1 MPVLSYNDI
10 KDSLPKGTRDYK
22 LVCAFGFP
30 DGPDDRDSREE
41 YYEYLKVEC
50 KRVGGGGPSRCVC
63 SKHIKYSYYVYYDGN
78 IYTVGETC
86 LARLGLGE
94 DNYCI
99 NCLTLLTRQP
109 QNGII
114 DLIEDIDGFYCKK
127 CYEQRRNLYDEFID
141 GRKQIIDQF
150 FREFPTK
157 ILETNM
163 EELVDNGGEV
173 CVSCCKLLKRNRV
186 SFLTKCCV

>member
-10 KDSLPKGTRDYK
+10 KSGLPKGTRDYK

-30 DGPDDRDSREE
+30 GEKDDRDLREE
-41 YYEYLKVEC
+41 YYEYLKGEC
-50 KRVGGGGPSRCVC
+50 KRVGGGGESRCVC
-63 SKHIKYSYYVYYDGN
+63 SKRIKDSYYVYYAGN
-78 IYTVGETC
+78 VYTVGETC

-109 QNGII
+109 RGGIK
-114 DLIEDIDGFYCKK
+114 DFIEDVDGFYCKN
-127 CYEQRRNLYDEFID
+127 CYEARCRLYDEYLV
-141 GRKQIIDQF
+141 GRYQIIEQF
-150 FREFPTK
+150 FNEFPTK
-157 ILETNM
+157 ILEAKM
-163 EELVDNGGEV
+163 EELVNSGGSA
-173 CVSCCKLLKRNRV
+173 CVPCCKLLKRNRI